1 MGSRFADVGS
11 DLQQRLAVRSWYADK
26 SQEHPMQGL
35 KRAAEALQEG
45 AERYRREHG
54 RPFVLVI
61 DNIDRLAAHE
71 PRVRGWLLLWRSF
84 SCC

>member
-1 MGSRFADVGS
+1 
-11 DLQQRLAVRSWYADK
+11 
-26 SQEHPMQGL
+26 MQGL

-45 AERYRREHG
+45 AQRYRREHG

-71 PRVRGWLLLWRSF
+71 PRVSQSCSALITCTVMCPATIGSACKTRSNMHRDAVQTAHVTM
-84 SCC
+84 